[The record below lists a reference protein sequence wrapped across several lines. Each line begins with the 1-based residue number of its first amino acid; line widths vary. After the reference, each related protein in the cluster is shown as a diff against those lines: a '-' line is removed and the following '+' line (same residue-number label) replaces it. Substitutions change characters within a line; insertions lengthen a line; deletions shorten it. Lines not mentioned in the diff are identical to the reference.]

1 MSTDDDDIIDITNTT
16 QYVQVNNAHTSPMTT
31 FYGDDDFSTNESKH
45 HFQHYSPDYNQS
57 EYSKYNSNTTTSS
70 ELIHLFLEMFYR
82 LYFDKVLYLDYVP
95 IRQKMDIDRTLSK
108 YRSEINEILT
118 TNVLKSRENLSQSS
132 LAQKY
137 LEKSPYELASTKT
150 QSNELRKRADLLG
163 SHTKHSPRD
172 FENERPLSG
181 FISGRPARNAMNG
194 QMGTK
199 NNAHMQNR
207 AQSGSLLS
215 SLYNEKLKAHIANLG
230 MTISK
235 LLPYLVVIV
244 FTVII
249 LQYANVKF
257 FTKKSIHRPQSS
269 KANPDLALFDESIV
283 QQDPDASSQ
292 FRKVMFCSDIKDTQ
306 CIHTK
311 NLIRQLIDYLRA
323 KSGQIDCL
331 QIVDNQMNQ
340 FGLPINFIEKCVH
353 VNTIRNFLTSNC
365 KLIKDKMHE
374 SDALWSV
381 MEAVK
386 QNPHWNIRLLGA
398 QYNDIDDLNQVVYFM
413 STISNKSLWC
423 RCKELAYFVYTRAL
437 MLGAIGILLI
447 AAYFVYGFWAR
458 MNKNKEREF
467 FDLINKVTNIVRRQ
481 QELSCTDSNNIKPY
495 IAVAH
500 VYHSLFDPIQR
511 ANNHKLWAQVVN
523 FIKNHESRIHL
534 ETHFIDGEET
544 EVWKWVLPLNT
555 TQNETLNSKS
565 QLQHQPSSSKA
576 SNSIGLAN
584 STMISSS
591 SESRNLTQ
599 SNTSSK
605 SNTGFASTD
614 TASQNGWQGD
624 AFLRSDKLS
633 HSPTPCLKI
642 RNMLDTERESTQLD
656 LIKIQND
663 ILEKCCMSSHGIQNQ
678 IILHIA
684 FDNKSKEG
692 CVYVKCVSNEGA
704 GRVYQALN
712 GTWYSGRLLN
722 VKFLRSDRY
731 LERFPDSINFNKP
744 IQYVKF

>member
-1 MSTDDDDIIDITNTT
+1 
-16 QYVQVNNAHTSPMTT
+16 
-31 FYGDDDFSTNESKH
+31 
-45 HFQHYSPDYNQS
+45 
-57 EYSKYNSNTTTSS
+57 
-70 ELIHLFLEMFYR
+70 
-82 LYFDKVLYLDYVP
+82 VP

-137 LEKSPYELASTKT
+137 LEKSPYEHASTKT
-150 QSNELRKRADLLG
+150 QPNDLRKRSDLTMQTINKQKDLE
-163 SHTKHSPRD
+163 S
-172 FENERPLSG
+172 ERSLSG
-181 FISGRPARNAMNG
+181 FISGRPARNGING
-194 QMGTK
+194 QMSMK
-199 NNAHMQNR
+199 NNTFMQSR
-207 AQSGSLLS
+207 TES
-215 SLYNEKLKAHIANLG
+215 SSILNFMYYEKLKTHIANLG

-257 FTKKSIHRPQSS
+257 FTKKSIKSPSSASQSI
-269 KANPDLALFDESIV
+269 KLNAEQNFFEESIV
-283 QQDPDASSQ
+283 QQDQEAFSQ
-292 FRKVMFCSDIKDTQ
+292 FKNVIFCSDIKDTQ
-306 CIHTK
+306 CVHTK

-331 QIVDNQMNQ
+331 QIVDNQLNQ

-353 VNTIRNFLTSNC
+353 VNTIRNFLTNNC
-365 KLIKDKMHE
+365 KLIKDKMQE

-381 MEAVK
+381 MEAIK

-398 QYNDIDDLNQVVYFM
+398 QYNDIDDLNQIVYFV
-413 STISNKSLWC
+413 STLSNKSFWC

-437 MLGAIGILLI
+437 ILGAFGILLVAI
-447 AAYFVYGFWAR
+447 YFLHGFWTR
-458 MNKNKEREF
+458 MNKNKEKEF

-481 QELSCTDSNNIKPY
+481 QELSCTDPSNIKPY

-511 ANNHKLWAQVVN
+511 ANNHKLWSQVVN

-544 EVWKWVLPLNT
+544 EVWKWVLPLNS
-555 TQNETLNSKS
+555 TQNETLFSKS
-565 QLQHQPSSSKA
+565 QTQIHHQSSSSSKS

-584 STMISSS
+584 STMISN
-591 SESRNLTQ
+591 ESRNLTQ
-599 SNTSSK
+599 SNSSAK
-605 SNTGFASTD
+605 TNTGFSSTD
-614 TASQNGWQGD
+614 MTTQNGWQGD

-642 RNMLDTERESTQLD
+642 RNMLDTEHDTTQLD

-663 ILEKCCMSSHGIQNQ
+663 ILEKCCMSPQGIQNQ
-678 IILHIA
+678 IILHVA

-692 CVYVKCVSNEGA
+692 CVYVKCTSNEGA